1 MLQRLTV
8 AILYA
13 VRNPGKVPITFHC
26 HLALQI
32 RQRMST
38 GVARFTLETVP
49 KSLPVLSQ
57 FRPKTLD
64 LFNRYS
70 PSSGIK
76 QTFFSMFI
84 RSVVPQPGLM

>member
-1 MLQRLTV
+1 MLH
-8 AILYA
+8 A
-13 VRNPGKVPITFHC
+13 VRYPGKMSITSHC

-32 RQRMST
+32 RQPMLA
-38 GVARFTLETVP
+38 GVARFGR
-49 KSLPVLSQ
+49 KSPPITLPVLSQ
-57 FRPKTLD
+57 FRPKLLD

-84 RSVVPQPGLM
+84 RSVLPHPGLM

>member
-8 AILYA
+8 AILHA

-26 HLALQI
+26 HLASQI
-32 RQRMST
+32 RQPMLA
-38 GVARFTLETVP
+38 GIPRFALETLP

-57 FRPKTLD
+57 FWSKILD

-70 PSSGIK
+70 PTSGIK
-76 QTFFSMFI
+76 QTSFSMFI
-84 RSVVPQPGLM
+84 RSVLP